1 MYTIYAWLKDLIFP
15 RFALETGTCIAQMA
29 ARWVVCIVLDPCC
42 LWFYLFGNIHCL
54 YTITITKHS
63 GPGSSWQFSV
73 KTWRSN
79 WYIVRESGTAF
90 WALCFFFLF
99 LFLWKS
105 VSDTYDTLL
114 SHFHFVVIHN
124 HHFQSD
130 LDYRAFWTNQLLL
143 SCMLLV
149 MLGHRNTILYKS
161 TCLCHICLGK
171 LNSLFKELLEMAA
184 SIRTTKTYRDF
195 VPLQQNSDFI

>member
-15 RFALETGTCIAQMA
+15 RFAFETATCIAQMA

-90 WALCFFFLF
+90 WALCFFFPF
-99 LFLWKS
+99 FFYEK
-105 VSDTYDTLL
+105 V
-114 SHFHFVVIHN
+114 
-124 HHFQSD
+124 
-130 LDYRAFWTNQLLL
+130 
-143 SCMLLV
+143 
-149 MLGHRNTILYKS
+149 
-161 TCLCHICLGK
+161 CHIPMIPSCPISILSWSTTTIFK
-171 LNSLFKELLEMAA
+171 VILTTELFGLTSYCFPACY
-184 SIRTTKTYRDF
+184 SWCWVTGTPSCTKAHVCVIYAWE
-195 VPLQQNSDFI
+195 S

>member
-15 RFALETGTCIAQMA
+15 RFALETATWIAQMA

-63 GPGSSWQFSV
+63 GPRSSWQFSV

-90 WALCFFFLF
+90 WSQCFFFSF
-99 LFLWKS
+99 FFFLWKS
-105 VSDTYDTLL
+105 VSDTLL

-124 HHFQSD
+124 YHFKVILTTELFGLTSYCFPACYSWCWVTGTPSCTQAHVCVIPGKAKLFVQRVARD
-130 LDYRAFWTNQLLL
+130 GCKHKNNQ
-143 SCMLLV
+143 
-149 MLGHRNTILYKS
+149 N
-161 TCLCHICLGK
+161 
-171 LNSLFKELLEMAA
+171 
-184 SIRTTKTYRDF
+184 
-195 VPLQQNSDFI
+195 LQRFCTH

>member
-15 RFALETGTCIAQMA
+15 RFALEIATCMAQMA

-42 LWFYLFGNIHCL
+42 LWFYLFSNLHCL

-79 WYIVRESGTAF
+79 WYMVRESGTAF
-90 WALCFFFLF
+90 WALCLFFSFSF
-99 LFLWKS
+99 FMKKCVRYLWYPLVPFPFCRDPQPPFPK
-105 VSDTYDTLL
+105 
-114 SHFHFVVIHN
+114 
-124 HHFQSD
+124 SD
-130 LDYRAFWTNQLLL
+130 LDYRAFWTSQLLL

-149 MLGHRNTILYKS
+149 MPGHRNTILHTS
-161 TCLCHICLGK
+161 TCLCHTWE
-171 LNSLFKELLEMAA
+171 S
-184 SIRTTKTYRDF
+184 
-195 VPLQQNSDFI
+195 

>member
-1 MYTIYAWLKDLIFP
+1 MLWLKDLIFP
-15 RFALETGTCIAQMA
+15 RFALETATCIAQMA
-29 ARWVVCIVLDPCC
+29 ARWVVFIVLDPCC

-63 GPGSSWQFSV
+63 GPRSSWQFSV

-90 WALCFFFLF
+90 WALCFFFSFSFF
-99 LFLWKS
+99 LMKKCARYLWYPLVPFPFCRDPQSPFSK
-105 VSDTYDTLL
+105 
-114 SHFHFVVIHN
+114 
-124 HHFQSD
+124 SD
-130 LDYRAFWTNQLLL
+130 LDRAFWTNQLLL
-143 SCMLLV
+143 SYMLLV

-161 TCLCHICLGK
+161 TCLSHMCLGK

-184 SIRTTKTYRDF
+184 SIRTTKTYREF